1 MPKASITALRE
12 WLKTCPLIAEEQD
25 ATGAAFRIAGL
36 EEEATAFSIEDSPTD
51 PIVESYISGRDLA
64 KNYLFLSRR
73 EFGETDVLTIENSGF
88 FEQLADWDIV

>member
-1 MPKASITALRE
+1 MHKASITALRD

-73 EFGETDVLTIENSGF
+73 SSGRPMCSPLRTAASLNSWLTG
-88 FEQLADWDIV
+88 

>member
-51 PIVESYISGRDLA
+51 PIVESYISGRD
-64 KNYLFLSRR
+64 RR
-73 EFGETDVLTIENSGF
+73 RTTSFCPEGSSERPMCSPLRTAASLNSWPTG
-88 FEQLADWDIV
+88 

>member
-1 MPKASITALRE
+1 MSETVKPTIAALRD

-36 EEEATAFSIEDSPTD
+36 EEEATAFSIEDGPTD

-73 EFGETDVLTIENSGF
+73 EFGETDVLTIEQMRAQQGSP
-88 FEQLADWDIV
+88 EH